1 MTTNRRRYFRQP
13 VALPVRVRLLD
24 GSSWQAVTL
33 DLSVRG
39 TRLLAPAALPVSS
52 KAKLTI
58 GAVKGITVYA
68 HVRSVRS
75 VADRFEIHLSFDA
88 LPSHLE
94 ETFHREVR
102 AAERHA
108 LLERSEAQGERLAR
122 DAAAMISVRAGG
134 DRRRSR
140 RVRIEASAHIRIGT
154 AYVGAKILDIS
165 SGGAKVRLAQ
175 VMRIG
180 ERLLLPIPGWDGE
193 VRAVVRS
200 VRVRAKDLHFEI
212 GVTFEFADRH
222 QARDVR
228 ARVAELR
235 RAAEELAAP

>member
-39 TRLLAPAALPVSS
+39 TRLLAPDALPAGS

-58 GAVKGITVYA
+58 GAAKGVTVRA
-68 HVRSVRS
+68 EVRGVRS

-88 LPSHLE
+88 LAPALE
-94 ETFHREVR
+94 EILYREVR
-102 AAERHA
+102 AAERRA
-108 LLERSEAQGERLAR
+108 LRERSEARSERLALETSPPVTATR
-122 DAAAMISVRAGG
+122 GG
-134 DRRRSR
+134 ERRRSR
-140 RVRIEASAHIRIGT
+140 RVRVEASARMRVGT

-175 VMRIG
+175 VMRVG
-180 ERLLLPIPGWDGE
+180 ERVILPIPGCDDE

-212 GVTFEFADRH
+212 GVRFEFADVH
-222 QARDVR
+222 QARTVR
-228 ARVAELR
+228 AQIAELR
-235 RAAEELAAP
+235 RAAEALAPA